1 MQAAPLMGAVKK
13 GLQNMTGGVSMR
25 CSRLLAL
32 ALAFCLLWGLT
43 ACAKTGG
50 GPAEQPA
57 MEAEEHTLTIWAW
70 DDTFNV
76 KAANLAKAYYAKTD
90 PGVQVDIVTMAQTD
104 IITRLN
110 TAFSSSNY
118 EGLPNIVLI
127 EDYRIQN
134 FLKSYP
140 GEFQDLSSIVD
151 PNKFME
157 YKLRVMTEE
166 GKIYGVPFD
175 SGAAALFYRTDYL
188 QAAGYTQ
195 EDMQNLTWNEYIE
208 IGKDV
213 KAATGKY
220 MLTLDPS
227 DLGQVRIMMQSA
239 GAWYVKEDGESVDI
253 AENEVLKAS
262 LSTYQRMVDSGIA
275 LQVSGWDPFVKAF
288 QEGEVASVPS
298 GCWVMSNI
306 VKAEE
311 QSGKWAVAPIP
322 RLDGIPESVNASS
335 IGGGSWYVLSNVPGA
350 DLAVDFLGKTFA
362 SNEQLIDDL
371 VKDISLVSTM
381 KSAKDLKYRSEPSE
395 FFGGQRI
402 YEDLAAW
409 TEQIPPV
416 NYGLYT
422 YTMEDIIAQSL
433 QSIMQGADM
442 DETLKNAQ
450 TQARASVLHS

>member
-32 ALAFCLLWGLT
+32 ALAFCLLWGLA
-43 ACAKTGG
+43 ACAKTGE
-50 GPAEQPA
+50 GPTEQPA
-57 MEAEEHTLTIWAW
+57 VETEEHTLTIWAW

-140 GEFQDLSSIVD
+140 GEFRDLSSIVD

-175 SGAAALFYRTDYL
+175 SGAAALFYCTDYL

-195 EDMQNLTWNEYIE
+195 EDMQNLTWNEYI
-208 IGKDV
+208 
-213 KAATGKY
+213 
-220 MLTLDPS
+220 
-227 DLGQVRIMMQSA
+227 
-239 GAWYVKEDGESVDI
+239 
-253 AENEVLKAS
+253 
-262 LSTYQRMVDSGIA
+262 
-275 LQVSGWDPFVKAF
+275 
-288 QEGEVASVPS
+288 
-298 GCWVMSNI
+298 
-306 VKAEE
+306 
-311 QSGKWAVAPIP
+311 
-322 RLDGIPESVNASS
+322 
-335 IGGGSWYVLSNVPGA
+335 
-350 DLAVDFLGKTFA
+350 
-362 SNEQLIDDL
+362 
-371 VKDISLVSTM
+371 
-381 KSAKDLKYRSEPSE
+381 
-395 FFGGQRI
+395 
-402 YEDLAAW
+402 
-409 TEQIPPV
+409 
-416 NYGLYT
+416 
-422 YTMEDIIAQSL
+422 
-433 QSIMQGADM
+433 
-442 DETLKNAQ
+442 
-450 TQARASVLHS
+450 